1 LEKLLR
7 QLRARGAALPPRCF
21 ASPTPGPPCFSAA
34 GAGHTSGAAQ
44 ALPGAVETVYAREFE
59 PL

>member
-1 LEKLLR
+1 M
-7 QLRARGAALPPRCF
+7 ARLILSNARILTL